1 LDINFATS
9 ALWLSLREV
18 KEEGSKNTLKI
29 FLNGIL
35 SRVELTN
42 AYVSCGEWPPEEY
55 VPKLELKGEL
65 ADILSELRK
74 LDIADQIAKAV
85 IMWIAESLKNYA
97 EKEAK
102 KIGVDHPVGKHLD
115 DVIKDLKDEIIS
127 RIAKESAF
135 TIETIEEVWAKAQRN
150 EDLGTP
156 LFSEPTEGDS
166 RSAADAAS
174 INDSIPAKAASSNL
188 VEPKA
193 EVQTSPKIES
203 STPDSKDSSDSEG
216 SQPHDSDSSWDPGNW
231 AWPTD

>member
-1 LDINFATS
+1 M
-9 ALWLSLREV
+9 
-18 KEEGSKNTLKI
+18 
-29 FLNGIL
+29 
-35 SRVELTN
+35 
-42 AYVSCGEWPPEEY
+42 
-55 VPKLELKGEL
+55 
-65 ADILSELRK
+65 
-74 LDIADQIAKAV
+74 
-85 IMWIAESLKNYA
+85 MWIAESLKHYA
-97 EKEAK
+97 EREIKTIKTEGSFRQYLEHLNKELSA
-102 KIGVDHPVGKHLD
+102 
-115 DVIKDLKDEIIS
+115 
-127 RIAKESAF
+127 RIAKEPVFA
-135 TIETIEEVWAKAQRN
+135 IEAIEEVWAKAQRN

-231 AWPTD
+231 AWPTNEG